1 MTWKHG
7 CEAAIW
13 KNHKVIENLE
23 TLTCLPQESL
33 FSLTQMIFMISWGR
47 ISDKYGRKPVLV
59 YSVIGVSIMTCLFG
73 FSKSMWQI
81 ILFRC
86 LAGVFSGTIV

>member
-1 MTWKHG
+1 
-7 CEAAIW
+7 
-13 KNHKVIENLE
+13 
-23 TLTCLPQESL
+23 
-33 FSLTQMIFMISWGR
+33 MISWGR
-47 ISDKYGRKPVLV
+47 VSDRYGRKPVLV